1 MTIYKWIF
9 PLKMAIFN
17 SYVKLPEG
25 KTRGSSRL
33 SKWLDRQ
40 VSACQAHHGRSK
52 AAAKDAGSDSKFRSQ
67 KTGTFL
73 PMENHPKVVT
83 RNWYEL
89 MKLRLLSCFL
99 ILRSS
104 FGDDEVVVLQHAH
117 LVKWCRPA
125 DCARPRIMLRMP
137 MLLYLLFSGCSQSCF
152 VPRLQKIPSGKRSYR
167 KSSRKSPLLMGKS
180 TILTGPFS
188 IATLVITRG

>member
-52 AAAKDAGSDSKFRSQ
+52 AAAKDAGSDSKFQSQ

-89 MKLRLLSCFL
+89 MKLRLLSCFFDSPIIFWRWWGGSSSARTPRQMVPTCGL
-99 ILRSS
+99 CEAANHAAHANASVSSVQWVFAIL
-104 FGDDEVVVLQHAH
+104 L
-117 LVKWCRPA
+117 
-125 DCARPRIMLRMP
+125 
-137 MLLYLLFSGCSQSCF
+137 CSKTS
-152 VPRLQKIPSGKRSYR
+152 KN
-167 KSSRKSPLLMGKS
+167 
-180 TILTGPFS
+180 
-188 IATLVITRG
+188 TLW

>member
-1 MTIYKWIF
+1 MLNYQR
-9 PLKMAIFN
+9 
-17 SYVKLPEG
+17 VKPEG
-25 KTRGSSRL
+25 QVACPNDLTARSLHAKHIMEGPKRRQRMQEATASFDLKKLGRFYPWKTIQKL
-33 SKWLDRQ
+33 SHGTDMNWWNC
-40 VSACQAHHGRSK
+40 ACWA
-52 AAAKDAGSDSKFRSQ
+52 
-67 KTGTFL
+67 
-73 PMENHPKVVT
+73 V
-83 RNWYEL
+83 
-89 MKLRLLSCFL
+89 FL

-180 TILTGPFS
+180 TISTGPFS